1 MCFSAAASFTTA
13 ALTGAVGIVCLARA
27 RDPLQWPLAAIPLFF
42 ALQQGMEGA
51 LWLTLPV
58 AEDASISTGL
68 TLLYLLFAQTFWPVY
83 APIAAACT
91 EPDDRR
97 RRLMLVCAGLGGAIS
112 IYLLWGIIA
121 RSHGAGIVAGHIV
134 YVSETPIPFALGF
147 AYLAATALPLLL
159 SSHKVVVWLGAVV
172 LVGCVT
178 ANLFYWAAFASVWCF
193 FAAVASAMLLFHFE
207 QARQRLNP
215 ALPDEA

>member
-58 AEDASISTGL
+58 AADASISTGL

-83 APIAAACT
+83 TPIATACT

-97 RRLMLVCAGLGGAIS
+97 RRLMLVCAG
-112 IYLLWGIIA
+112 
-121 RSHGAGIVAGHIV
+121 
-134 YVSETPIPFALGF
+134 
-147 AYLAATALPLLL
+147 LPLLL